1 MEHDPITVSIER
13 RVNPASISEAT
24 IWVQAGIN
32 LANRYPGFLG
42 SGWVRA
48 GAESDVWY
56 MLYRFADE
64 QTLTDWEE
72 SKERAWWLSSGR
84 EFMEP
89 SRVERR
95 SGIEGWF
102 DAPDGILRVEEAE
115 LSGDPDPIPPAPP
128 RWKQA
133 VSIWLGFFPLNLVF
147 TLLVT
152 ALVPGWEPL
161 GVFLHVLIST
171 LILTPIMT
179 YWLLP
184 LVTRLLRPWL
194 TAPRRSRRTAG

>member
-1 MEHDPITVSIER
+1 ME
-13 RVNPASISEAT
+13 
-24 IWVQAGIN
+24 Q
-32 LANRYPGFLG
+32 
-42 SGWVRA
+42 
-48 GAESDVWY
+48 
-56 MLYRFADE
+56 
-64 QTLTDWEE
+64 
-72 SKERAWWLSSGR
+72 
-84 EFMEP
+84 

-194 TAPRRSRRTAG
+194 TAPRRSGRTAT